1 MGRGI
6 IVLNANFAPASAA
19 GPFKYGAVGY
29 ALRAA
34 EALDRLGLLAGFLL
48 YRRDERLDRPRLL
61 AAPFLGYP
69 ALELGFHF
77 GMGRDVVGAALADA
91 RTRLDRGRL
100 YYQTNVLLPFHPPGQ
115 PFAVTHHAPFVD
127 HVVEAL
133 GPRLAEE
140 AFGAGPAKLEHLRDS
155 QRLGLDY
162 LARSRGSAVEISSI
176 QAGYLRTRGVRPRSI
191 HRIHPPLEWSGGAD
205 GLSRAGARLRSFIA
219 RAGPGLVLCT
229 ACSRLDAFKN
239 VELFV
244 EAALRLLKSG
254 LDLRALIVG
263 GLSRDGERRRLEALV
278 DEGLAHRFCFAPRVS
293 RDDLAGLLD
302 ELAGRGL
309 FVCPSR
315 YETCG
320 LTPLEAAAR
329 GVCTLVADT
338 PDRVEAA
345 LLVPP
350 GHRFAP
356 TVEGL
361 GAAVRRLAGD
371 GRTPGRGRVL
381 DEGARAG
388 SRAFDARFIA
398 TWRRVTAPRAP
409 GRRPGR
415 VRPGHS
421 ADPSPPS

>member
-100 YYQTNVLLPFHPPGQ
+100 YYQTNVLLPSTHRGSPSPSPITRPSSTTWSRPWGRAWPKRLSGPGR
-115 PFAVTHHAPFVD
+115 PSWSTCATASASGSTTWRAAAVRPWRSRRSRPATCGRA
-127 HVVEAL
+127 AC
-133 GPRLAEE
+133 GPGPSTGSTLPWS
-140 AFGAGPAKLEHLRDS
+140 GPAGPTACRG
-155 QRLGLDY
+155 R
-162 LARSRGSAVEISSI
+162 ARGCGASSP
-176 QAGYLRTRGVRPRSI
+176 GP
-191 HRIHPPLEWSGGAD
+191 
-205 GLSRAGARLRSFIA
+205 
-219 RAGPGLVLCT
+219 GPGLVLCT

-263 GLSRDGERRRLEALV
+263 GLSRDGERRRLEGLV

-388 SRAFDARFIA
+388 SRAFDARFVA
-398 TWRRVTAPRAP
+398 TWRRLTAPRAP

-415 VRPGHS
+415 VRPKHS